1 MSDQIE
7 MRDMSTV
14 CSVHGCNSDYRSNGE
29 HVTLFAVPEKE
40 PDRSIW
46 SQGVKTD
53 FRKLKNPVV
62 CLRHFDESLI
72 LRYETVLINDKE
84 RKFCKKIPV
93 LKAGA
98 TPTILPDVFLNVQE
112 SNCIQKKE
120 EISEPMIVSKANE
133 IIGENHQLENTAAN
147 KLTVVSCFNN
157 VAHESDLSI
166 KPNTSSVLHYSNSTL
181 EPNVT
186 AKENPGNI
194 GLMMECNEELLTQT
208 QLTAYQ
214 KMDQNDDNIMK
225 SLINSSTD
233 EIVCTT
239 NQNVISANSFITS
252 KPIDVNVPV
261 TSTNLNIPPTTTV
274 SNLPILNKTFF
285 ITPLTPPIMP
295 ISKST
300 TTVNNNS
307 PVFTSGQIKTT
318 TTIIVGTNT
327 STNVISK
334 MPILCLPKETFGLK
348 QTPIMIAQ
356 SPIQVVQR
364 IPQRSILLPKTSTVT
379 NLNNATVNTLATTLL
394 NNKKTIANSCKVLV
408 DIKTGAIIGTL
419 NVPPAVS
426 ADSEN
431 KSPVIGDGKSL
442 KLSAV
447 NENLKSSTETAAEN
461 NQCDNQTE
469 KKCPDTP
476 GTKLSELE
484 NYYYACRQ
492 PRRKICIPSES
503 HLLFKCLKCRINI
516 KNNVNF
522 MNHVFGD
529 MDIERGK
536 KSLYELTEC
545 NYCFRFFAT
554 CTAMQH
560 HIKNVHLKAN
570 SIMCKICNQEFT
582 KIEKLSNH
590 LKEVHVQNEMPYL
603 CYICYY
609 RTSFHQDIL
618 NHFYELHNE
627 TEKLLC
633 QYCLKVFEIQFS
645 TKGVGSTEE
654 YFFHLQKHH
663 ERDVRKQCKACC
675 LSFISSSE
683 LAKHILRDHKKIAA
697 SKGVS
702 SIKLDSDKFFG
713 QRIPKKFNKQL
724 FLTEESL
731 NRPSSVCCECG
742 HFMNAMHFGRF
753 LNCGTCKYSTHC
765 SKAFVNH
772 MIYKHTKVKKNTQ
785 AKRILKP
792 IILEDPAVCKC
803 SFYSFR
809 GNVIA
814 KHLAKCKKFSCQIV
828 LKKNIISYLAKL
840 RSKRNKLAQS
850 LQNKNT
856 NAVNKTS
863 SEISKISVIENKNV
877 NNAIIKAVLE
887 GTKTANITN
896 QKVEN
901 GGVRR
906 SDISQFL
913 QNQTTTVNKML
924 TEAVQS
930 CGKVKEQ
937 EEKNNINF
945 AVKNLPSVINV
956 NENTQFHL
964 VPLIN
969 TVAQYN
975 SYESIERKEQEDC
988 ANIIKNSEMIL
999 PSVVR
1004 TLETDTSKNTFMD
1017 VDLDEESLYFEIE
1030 ENTDA
1035 NSWDEIEI
1043 VND

>member
-1 MSDQIE
+1 MSDQVE
-7 MRDMSTV
+7 MRDMPTV
-14 CSVHGCNSDYRSNGE
+14 CCVHGCNSDYRNNGE

-53 FRKLKNPVV
+53 FSKLKNPVV

-98 TPTILPDVFLNVQE
+98 APTILPDVDLNVQE
-112 SNCIQKKE
+112 SDHVQKKE

-133 IIGENHQLENTAAN
+133 IIGENHQFENPAAN
-147 KLTVVSCFNN
+147 NLTVVSCFNN
-157 VAHESDLSI
+157 VAHESDLSN
-166 KPNTSSVLHYSNSTL
+166 KPNISSVLQNSNSTL
-181 EPNVT
+181 ESNVT

-194 GLMMECNEELLTQT
+194 DLMMECNEELLTQT

-214 KMDQNDDNIMK
+214 KMDQNDKIMK
-225 SLINSSTD
+225 CLINSSTD

-239 NQNVISANSFITS
+239 NQNVIFANSFITS

-261 TSTNLNIPPTTTV
+261 TSTNLNIPPNTV
-274 SNLPILNKTFF
+274 SNLPILNKAFF

-300 TTVNNNS
+300 TTVNNNL
-307 PVFTSGQIKTT
+307 PVFTSGQINTT

-364 IPQRSILLPKTSTVT
+364 IPRQSILLPKTSTVT
-379 NLNNATVNTLATTLL
+379 NLNNSSVNTLANSLI
-394 NNKKTIANSCKVLV
+394 NKQNTIANSCKVLV

-431 KSPVIGDGKSL
+431 KSPVIGDEK
-442 KLSAV
+442 A
-447 NENLKSSTETAAEN
+447 LKSSTETAAEN
-461 NQCDNQTE
+461 NQCDNQTG
-469 KKCPDTP
+469 KKCPD
-476 GTKLSELE
+476 GTDLSELE
-484 NYYYACRQ
+484 DYYYACRQ
-492 PRRKICIPSES
+492 PQRKICIPSES

-536 KSLYELTEC
+536 KSLYELSEC

-560 HIKNVHLKAN
+560 HIKYVHLKAN
-570 SIMCKICNQEFT
+570 SVICKICNQDFT
-582 KIEKLSNH
+582 KVEKLSNH

-603 CYICYY
+603 CNICYY

-645 TKGVGSTEE
+645 TKGVGNTEE
-654 YFFHLQKHH
+654 YFFHLQKH
-663 ERDVRKQCKACC
+663 RDRDIRKLCKACC

-683 LAKHILRDHKKIAA
+683 LTKHILRDHKKIAS
-697 SKGVS
+697 SKGVVP
-702 SIKLDSDKFFG
+702 IKLDSDKVYR

-742 HFMNAMHFGRF
+742 HSMNAMHFGRF
-753 LNCGTCKYSTHC
+753 LNCGTCEYSTHC

-772 MIYKHTKVKKNTQ
+772 MIYKHTKVKKNVH
-785 AKRILKP
+785 AKRVLKP

-814 KHLAKCKKFSCQIV
+814 NHLVKCKKFSCQIV

-850 LQNKNT
+850 SQNKNT

-877 NNAIIKAVLE
+877 NNAILKTLLK
-887 GTKTANITN
+887 GTKTEDVTN
-896 QKVEN
+896 QEVEN
-901 GGVRR
+901 CSVRR
-906 SDISQFL
+906 GDISQFL

-924 TEAVQS
+924 SEAVQT

-937 EEKNNINF
+937 EEKNNVNF
-945 AVKNLPSVINV
+945 AVKNLPSLINV

-988 ANIIKNSEMIL
+988 ANVIKSSETIL

-1035 NSWDEIEI
+1035 NTWDEIEI